1 MALSFGCYSS
11 YKLELFEKQQAYST
25 PPVPTTSSKQP
36 DTASVEAAAIELI
49 GRFGRVFR
57 ALKESAGSAP
67 ADLTAIFDGASLG
80 KRHGPVL
87 FALALESELSVSELA
102 ARIGLGV
109 PTTSLLVGELSRAGL
124 VTRCEDDKDH
134 RRTIVT
140 LHDDHHQ
147 AIEEWIRHAMTPIR
161 RTLSR
166 LSAPKRAVF
175 VDAWRILDEESGA
188 AGSSDSA
195 ECE

>member
-1 MALSFGCYSS
+1 MA
-11 YKLELFEKQQAYST
+11 
-25 PPVPTTSSKQP
+25 TTSSKES

-57 ALKESAGSAP
+57 ALKESAGPAP
-67 ADLTAIFDGASLG
+67 ADLIAIFDGASLG

-109 PTTSLLVGELSRAGL
+109 PTTSLLVGELSRTGL
-124 VTRCEDDKDH
+124 VTRTEDDKDR
-134 RRTIVT
+134 RRTIVA
-140 LHDDHHQ
+140 LHDDHRQ
-147 AIEEWIRHAMTPIR
+147 AIEAWIQHAMTPVR

-166 LSAPKRAVF
+166 LSVPERAVF
-175 VDAWRILDEESGA
+175 IDAWRILDEESGG
-188 AGSSDSA
+188 AGSSSDSS

>member
-1 MALSFGCYSS
+1 MTLA
-11 YKLELFEKQQAYST
+11 
-25 PPVPTTSSKQP
+25 SKKRE
-36 DTASVEAAAIELI
+36 TVSVEAAAAELI

-67 ADLTAIFDGASLG
+67 SDLVAIFESGSLG

-102 ARIGLGV
+102 ERIGLGV
-109 PTTSLLVGELSRAGL
+109 PTTSLLVGELSRAEL
-124 VTRCEDDKDH
+124 VTRTEDDKDR

-140 LHDDHHQ
+140 LHEDRRK
-147 AIEEWIRHAMTPIR
+147 AIEAWIQHAMTPIR

-166 LSAPKRAVF
+166 LSAPERAVF
-175 VDAWRILDEESGA
+175 IEGWRILDEESGGDEGVEA
-188 AGSSDSA
+188 RGRGCTDEAGV
-195 ECE
+195 